1 MPDNQRPDD
10 AEHIDLNLEDLDAEP
25 LPAAPGRTPS
35 GDTLFISAED
45 LADVPE
51 APSYPAAYPAAAP
64 VAGLGYEKG
73 KQGAVASFVG
83 NLMLQMAIAG
93 ALGGLLAWAIN
104 EPRILAL
111 ERHLEAPG
119 GGRDAASIY
128 LSTMLFTLVMGG
140 VLGLF
145 LGMVEG
151 LSSGNWR
158 RAGIGG
164 GLGLAIGAVG
174 GGIAGF
180 LAQLVYGVLGG
191 QGTTVSLAQIIARSI
206 GWGIAGLFI
215 GLAQGAATR
224 SAKKIVN
231 GMCGGA
237 LGGFIGG
244 FLFDPIALF
253 MTAFGQPG
261 TASRLIAQ
269 VVIGLASGAAIG
281 LIEEWRKEAWVVVIS
296 GLLTGKQFILYRAT
310 TTIGS
315 SPKCDLALLK
325 DPAIAPQHCVIE
337 MAGPAWVLRDLGAP
351 GGTSVNG
358 RPVQRHNLRR
368 GDVIQVGQTALE
380 FQDRALAP
388 RTATPS

>member
-25 LPAAPGRTPS
+25 PPVAPGRTTS

-51 APSYPAAYPAAAP
+51 APGYPAAYPAAAP
-64 VAGLGYEKG
+64 VTGLGYEKG

-83 NLMLQMAIAG
+83 SLMLQMAIAG

-104 EPRILAL
+104 EPRTLGADRVRELAGPQVYQHTLLFFGIL
-111 ERHLEAPG
+111 G
-119 GGRDAASIY
+119 GII
-128 LSTMLFTLVMGG
+128 
-140 VLGLF
+140 GLF
-145 LGMVEG
+145 LGAVEG
-151 LSSGNWR
+151 LSSLNYR
-158 RAGIGG
+158 KALIGG
-164 GLGLAIGAVG
+164 LIALAIGGVG
-174 GGIAGF
+174 GA
-180 LAQLVYGVLGG
+180 LAGVLGQMAYG
-191 QGTTVSLAQIIARSI
+191 MLHGRGDVLTVSQVVARSI

-224 SAKKIVN
+224 SVKKIVN

-237 LGGFIGG
+237 LGGFLGG
-244 FLFDPIALF
+244 FVFDLVGVF
-253 MTAFGQPG
+253 MSVLGGMG
-261 TASRLIAQ
+261 TTSRLIAQ

-281 LIEEWRKEAWVVVIS
+281 LLEEWRKEAWVVIRS
-296 GLLTGKQFILYRAT
+296 GPLTGKQFILYQAT

-315 SPKCDLALLK
+315 SPKCDIALFK
-325 DPAIAPQHCVIE
+325 DVAIAPQHCVIE
-337 MAGPAWVLRDLGAP
+337 MAGAACVLRDLGAP
-351 GGTSVNG
+351 SGTLVNG

-388 RTATPS
+388 GTGTPS